1 MSRDA
6 SHAALRRRLA
16 ETHLRAE
23 VYRDQTLQLHREGVS
38 TQDPRFV
45 GAFMAAKAAHLEL
58 EARLK
63 SRARLEM
70 MRQRAT
76 CVKIRVEEQAARR
89 DFLTAHRRYLDPAL
103 SERLDAADDRLADQ
117 EEQLEEAAAN
127 ASLWGDG
134 DLADGWMSPGDSD
147 LLVMWQLTSA
157 PKVHT
162 DAPSRPGSRPTYTPS
177 AAGRPDA
184 QAAPPP
190 ETAPSPEPA
199 PGPAADPASG
209 SGFARDCPDGEGAA
223 RLVAAR
229 PPRPPALR
237 PS

>member
-1 MSRDA
+1 MRPADASSAPTLLPLFLEALQVLLDVGRQLLTKHRAHRVAGRGGEVPRSRALGTRDYQSTPGRPQGGGMDRDA
-6 SHAALRRRLA
+6 AHAALRRRLA

-23 VYRDQTLQLHREGVS
+23 IYKDQTLQLHREGVS

-103 SERLDAADDRLADQ
+103 GERLDAVDDRLADQ
-117 EEQLEEAAAN
+117 EEQLEEAATN
-127 ASLWGDG
+127 ASLW
-134 DLADGWMSPGDSD
+134 
-147 LLVMWQLTSA
+147 
-157 PKVHT
+157 
-162 DAPSRPGSRPTYTPS
+162 
-177 AAGRPDA
+177 
-184 QAAPPP
+184 
-190 ETAPSPEPA
+190 ETATWPK
-199 PGPAADPASG
+199 
-209 SGFARDCPDGEGAA
+209 DG
-223 RLVAAR
+223 
-229 PPRPPALR
+229 
-237 PS
+237 